1 MTGPVPDPVPARL
14 VTALAGFAARP
25 AVLVAVDFDG
35 TLAPLVADPA
45 TSRPLPAAR
54 DALHALAAVD
64 GVRVALVSGRTLAD
78 LRRLGDPPPAAAL
91 VGSHGAEL
99 ELPAAAGAPSGLVEP
114 AELPGQARLVLAE
127 VVDQVQAIGAAHPGT
142 SVEVKPSAAVLHT
155 RGADRAIAAAATAQ
169 ALAGPAALAGVHAM
183 HGKEVVEFAVT
194 DAGKGTALLRLRGLL
209 GLPAAGGVLY
219 MGDDVTDERAFAVLD
234 DDAGDV
240 TVKVGDG
247 PTAARHRVPT
257 PEAVAGVLGALLTEL
272 TEASRA
278 PRPPSA

>member
-1 MTGPVPDPVPARL
+1 MTGPASEPVPAPL

-35 TLAPLVADPA
+35 TLAPLVADPS

-64 GVRVALVSGRTLAD
+64 GVRVALVSGRQLAD
-78 LRRLGDPPPAAAL
+78 LRRLADPPPGAVL

-99 ELPAAAGAPSGLVEP
+99 ELPATVGAPAGPAQP
-114 AELPGQARLVLAE
+114 AELSAPAGLLLAG
-127 VVDQVQAIGAAHPGT
+127 VVEQLQAIAAAHPGT

-155 RGADRAIAAAATAQ
+155 RGADRALAAAATAQ

-183 HGKEVVEFAVT
+183 RGKEVVELAVT
-194 DAGKGTALLRLRGLL
+194 DVTKGTALLRLRTML

-219 MGDDVTDERAFAVLD
+219 VGDDVTDERAFAVLD
-234 DDAGDV
+234 DDAGDL

-247 PTAARHRVPT
+247 PTAARHRVPD
-257 PEAVAGVLGALLTEL
+257 PGSVAALLQTLLTEL
-272 TEASRA
+272 G
-278 PRPPSA
+278 RPSPSP

>member
-1 MTGPVPDPVPARL
+1 
-14 VTALAGFAARP
+14 
-25 AVLVAVDFDG
+25 VAVDFDG

-127 VVDQVQAIGAAHPGT
+127 VVDQVQAIVAAHPGT

-169 ALAGPAALAGVHAM
+169 ALPDLPRWRAC
-183 HGKEVVEFAVT
+183 T
-194 DAGKGTALLRLRGLL
+194 RCTARRWSSS
-209 GLPAAGGVLY
+209 
-219 MGDDVTDERAFAVLD
+219 RS
-234 DDAGDV
+234 
-240 TVKVGDG
+240 
-247 PTAARHRVPT
+247 PT
-257 PEAVAGVLGALLTEL
+257 PA
-272 TEASRA
+272 RA
-278 PRPPSA
+278 RRCCGCAACSGSPRPAGCSTWGTTSPTSGRSPSSTTTRGT